1 MSLTL
6 SVDNLEEGFLNIFL
20 TELESPGIKYVH
32 RQAIPLAPVILYIIT
47 LSNFVKTKKKQISIA

>member
-20 TELESPGIKYVH
+20 TELESPGIKYVQ
-32 RQAIPLAPVILYIIT
+32 RQAIPLAPVILYIIMYT
-47 LSNFVKTKKKQISIA
+47 V